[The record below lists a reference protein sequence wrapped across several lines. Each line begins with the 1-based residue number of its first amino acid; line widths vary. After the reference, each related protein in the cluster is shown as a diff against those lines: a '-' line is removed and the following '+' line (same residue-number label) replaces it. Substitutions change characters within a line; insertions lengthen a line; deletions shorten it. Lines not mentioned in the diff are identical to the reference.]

1 MTHTK
6 KQLDEEIKRKQKIFT
21 YDDKKKIEELED
33 SLIRAMLEKVS
44 FSLCWNQWQRRN
56 FPGRLIRKW

>member
-1 MTHTK
+1 MRQTNTH
-6 KQLDEEIKRKQKIFT
+6 LEEEIKRKEQIFT

-33 SLIRAMLEKVS
+33 SFIRAMLEKVS

-56 FPGRLIRKW
+56 FPGRLNCKW